1 MLDLWLLVCGSYC
14 MTSPYHQNVTII
26 TGASSGIGEALA
38 YELAGQGA
46 YLTLGARRLDQLE
59 VVAAKCRE
67 LGGQALVVACDVSK
81 KADCE
86 NLVQQTVVT
95 YGRVDTLVNNA
106 GITMWSRFA
115 DLKDPLLIEQIM
127 KVNFLGAMYCTYYAL
142 PHLKQ
147 SRGRIANISSMADKI
162 ITPGSTGYAA
172 SKHAMEAFFE
182 SLRSEVADDGVS
194 ITMLY
199 LGFVDTG
206 FAGRML
212 DADGK
217 SSGGIS
223 QQLSDKKQMTP
234 AESARLIAS
243 ATINRKRTVYTPV
256 NGLPGWVFPWL
267 KLLAPG
273 ILERVGKRFMDDG
286 GI

>member
-1 MLDLWLLVCGSYC
+1 
-14 MTSPYHQNVTII
+14 MTPTYHQNVTII

-46 YLTLGARRLDQLE
+46 WLALGARRLDQLE
-59 VVAAKCRE
+59 TVAAKCRS
-67 LGGQALVVACDVSK
+67 LGGKAIAVACDVSQQ
-81 KADCE
+81 ADCE
-86 NLVQQTVVT
+86 RLVQQTVAE

-115 DLKDPLLIEQIM
+115 DLKDPALINQIM
-127 KVNFLGAMYCTYYAL
+127 QVNFLGAVYCTYYAL

-162 ITPGSTGYAA
+162 ITPGSTGYVA
-172 SKHAMEAFFE
+172 SKHAMEAFYE
-182 SLRSEVADDGVS
+182 SLRAEVADSGVS
-194 ITMLY
+194 ISMLY
-199 LGFVDTG
+199 LGFIDTG

-217 SSGGIS
+217 PSSGIS
-223 QQLSDKKQMTP
+223 QQLAGTKQMTP
-234 AESARLIAS
+234 ADSARLIAS
-243 ATINRKRTVYTPV
+243 ATLARRRTVYTAV
-256 NGLPGWVFPWL
+256 SGLPGWLFPWL
-267 KLLAPG
+267 KLIAPRW
-273 ILERVGKRFMDDG
+273 LERIGKRFMDDG

>member
-1 MLDLWLLVCGSYC
+1 MLVCGSRC
-14 MTSPYHQNVTII
+14 MTSTYNHNVTII

-46 YLTLGARRLDQLE
+46 YLTLAARRLDQLE
-59 VVAAKCRE
+59 IVAAKCRD
-67 LGGQALVVACDVSK
+67 LGGKALAVACDVSQQS
-81 KADCE
+81 DCE
-86 NLVQQTVVT
+86 NLIQQTLAA
-95 YGRVDTLVNNA
+95 YGRIDTLVNNA

-142 PHLKQ
+142 PYLKQ
-147 SRGRIANISSMADKI
+147 SHGRIANISSMADKI
-162 ITPGSTGYAA
+162 ITPGSTGYVA
-172 SKHAMEAFFE
+172 SKHALEAFFE
-182 SLRSEVADDGVS
+182 SLRSEVSDDGIS

-217 SSGGIS
+217 PSGGIS
-223 QQLSDKKQMTP
+223 QQLQKTKQMTP
-234 AESARLIAS
+234 TDSARLIAT
-243 ATINRKRTVYTPV
+243 ATISRKRTVYTSV
-256 NGLPGWVFPWL
+256 SGLPGWLFPWL

-273 ILERVGKRFMDDG
+273 LLERVGKRFMDEA